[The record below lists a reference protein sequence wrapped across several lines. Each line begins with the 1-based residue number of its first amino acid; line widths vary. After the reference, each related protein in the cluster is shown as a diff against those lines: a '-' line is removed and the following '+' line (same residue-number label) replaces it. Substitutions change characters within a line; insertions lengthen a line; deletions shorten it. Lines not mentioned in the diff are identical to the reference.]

1 MDNSSVKPFNFW
13 ENTVEFIVHLKHIN
27 YIFPIKHKEENRLR
41 IEGAD
46 GNVIFNV
53 IVPTNP
59 PKDEQKEEE

>member
-1 MDNSSVKPFNFW
+1 MEEKMLTMKQES
-13 ENTVEFIVHLKHIN
+13 E
-27 YIFPIKHKEENRLR
+27 IKEKAQKIKEENKLR

-59 PKDEQKEEE
+59 KKDESGEGE

>member
-1 MDNSSVKPFNFW
+1 MEEKMLTMKQES
-13 ENTVEFIVHLKHIN
+13 E
-27 YIFPIKHKEENRLR
+27 IKEKAQKIKEENRLR

>member
-1 MDNSSVKPFNFW
+1 MEEKMLTMKQES
-13 ENTVEFIVHLKHIN
+13 E
-27 YIFPIKHKEENRLR
+27 IKEKAQKIKEENKLR

-59 PKDEQKEEE
+59 QKDESGEGE

>member
-1 MDNSSVKPFNFW
+1 MD
-13 ENTVEFIVHLKHIN
+13 
-27 YIFPIKHKEENRLR
+27 IFPIKHKEENRLR